1 MEALARWTCSAIEAR
16 AAGVSSAAR
25 RIRWVGLMAAG
36 DELEQAGL
44 DFDTAMRRIH
54 VREADGRLVSGVPAF
69 VVIWR
74 RLPAYRLLAGGV
86 ERLGLTR
93 PLEWGYARFAERRYR
108 KRCRDGACGIG
119 R

>member
-1 MEALARWTCSAIEAR
+1 M
-16 AAGVSSAAR
+16 
-25 RIRWVGLMAAG
+25 RWVGLMAAG